1 MAMSTDGRHCSK
13 IDEDDHV
20 GTSSNVDL
28 NIIVYSFIQVHACLW
43 TSLVKRTFNEIIWV
57 INVYWIILDQILN
70 FMVETWV

>member
-28 NIIVYSFIQVHACLW
+28 NIIVYSFIQVHACL
-43 TSLVKRTFNEIIWV
+43 
-57 INVYWIILDQILN
+57 
-70 FMVETWV
+70 